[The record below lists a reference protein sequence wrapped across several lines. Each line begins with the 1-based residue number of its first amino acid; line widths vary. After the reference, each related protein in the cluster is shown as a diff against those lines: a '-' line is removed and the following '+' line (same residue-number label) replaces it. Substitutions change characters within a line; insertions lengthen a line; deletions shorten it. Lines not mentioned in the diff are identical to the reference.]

1 MAEPGVRDLTG
12 FERLLAVLPLRRKL
26 QIVFFLFLSILA
38 ALAEMVS
45 LGTLVPFL
53 ALLIDPSLIQ
63 KYPVV
68 AALLGKLGGVS
79 NPMPVLTLLFAGLV
93 VCSGLTR
100 VTLSWYGLRLSY
112 GLGAELAAEV
122 YRRTL
127 YRPYR
132 WHLTRNSSEVLAG
145 IDKANMMTTGLIMPL
160 ALSTVSGLITLGIVV
175 TLLLIDPQTAIVAC
189 CSLLMVYGAI
199 SFFLGKRIARNGQ
212 IISLHAG
219 GRLRALREGLGGIRE
234 VVLDGSQRVF
244 VSRFSEVDYAQK
256 RAQASNQLMAAMP
269 RYLIETS
276 GILII
281 LGLAYWLT
289 GQPGG
294 LERAIPVLAA
304 LAFGAQRLLPNVQVL
319 YQSWASV
326 KGSSKNLADVLEL
339 LDVVVPDDQEIKT
352 KGHERHGSESRCA
365 ASCDRPPVVE
375 LSRLEFRYKPGLPPV
390 LSDVN
395 LRIQRGDR
403 VGLIGATGSG
413 KSTLI
418 DLLMGLLEP
427 DQGEMRIDG
436 VPLTLMN
443 RRTWQRRIAHV
454 PQAIYLSDASVAE
467 NIAFGT
473 PVGKIDIDQVR
484 LAATRAQIAE
494 FIETMP
500 DAYASTVGE
509 RGIRLSGG
517 QRQRIGIARAL
528 YKGADVLVLDE
539 ATSALDDETE
549 KLVMEAVNALD
560 RNLTVIMIAHRTS
573 TLSACNAIFQVEGG
587 QVRLIGG
594 YEALG
599 AANSH

>member
-1 MAEPGVRDLTG
+1 MTG